1 MASDEKDIEK
11 GAELHPNRESA
22 TNERGQTGS
31 LRALI
36 ALLAAAGIAL
46 GFFIFDAG
54 WFPTTGMT
62 CSPNMYRRSSLIFF
76 DHRPALTAEN
86 AFDRSTNVVI
96 ELPCLLSL
104 PVYSSMYSASFCWAS
119 CFAIDAGPR
128 VFSFFVRVRRPPAF
142 VVRRWKNPTH
152 TFPPR
157 RRSIFLIQPSGGT
170 VRGNWRPTPRRSE
183 STGGPSGFGSRVSD
197 GGESEATVALSAM
210 AQYRYLPL
218 TEQLNVGG
226 QMGGCFWVSRL

>member
-1 MASDEKDIEK
+1 MACDEKDIEK

-104 PVYSSMYSASFCWAS
+104 PVYSSMYSGASV
-119 CFAIDAGPR
+119 GPR
-128 VFSFFVRVRRPPAF
+128 ALPSTQVRGSFPFSFASVGRPRSSSGDGKTRPILSLHAGVRSF
-142 VVRRWKNPTH
+142 
-152 TFPPR
+152 
-157 RRSIFLIQPSGGT
+157 
-170 VRGNWRPTPRRSE
+170 
-183 STGGPSGFGSRVSD
+183 
-197 GGESEATVALSAM
+197 
-210 AQYRYLPL
+210 
-218 TEQLNVGG
+218 
-226 QMGGCFWVSRL
+226 